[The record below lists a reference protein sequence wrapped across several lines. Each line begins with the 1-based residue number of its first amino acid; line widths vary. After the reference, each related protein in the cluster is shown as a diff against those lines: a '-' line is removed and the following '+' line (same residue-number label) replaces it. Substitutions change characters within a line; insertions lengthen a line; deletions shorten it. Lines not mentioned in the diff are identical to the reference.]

1 MKGAKVKTLLFAGL
15 GAFILC
21 VGMIA
26 AAAVNAADVSLGLG
40 VGAAPDYEGS
50 KDYEAVP
57 LPYVNVKW
65 SNHMSINWLGNKA
78 KANFIPSP
86 IWRGGVVSEYIAERD
101 NVDSDQ
107 VDSLEDVDT
116 SIMLGGFIGFEYE
129 NWSAD
134 IEAMADVADGN
145 DGTIIRLNGGYRIPI
160 DQAWSLSLGAFT
172 TWADDD
178 YMEAYFG
185 IDAADAVSSGLS
197 TFDAD
202 SGFKDVGLN
211 LTASFKPWQHWGF
224 MGLVS
229 YKRLL
234 GDAEDSPVVDDE
246 GDENQFSGGVLVFYK
261 F

>member
-1 MKGAKVKTLLFAGL
+1 MKDRKTQMIFMVGATIVFLMTGL
-15 GAFILC
+15 ASP
-21 VGMIA
+21 
-26 AAAVNAADVSLGLG
+26 VNAADVSLGVG
-40 VGAAPDYEGS
+40 VGLAPDYEGS
-50 KDYEAVP
+50 EDYEAVP
-57 LPYVNVKW
+57 LPYLNVKW

-78 KANFIPSP
+78 KLNLIPSP
-86 IWRGGVVSEYIAERD
+86 MWRGGVVGEYIAERD
-101 NVDSDQ
+101 DVDNNR
-107 VDSLEDVDT
+107 VDRLQDVDT
-116 SIMLGGFIGFEYE
+116 SLMLGGFFGFVYE

-145 DGTIIRLNGGYRIPI
+145 DGAIVRLNGGYRIPI
-160 DQAWSLSLGAFT
+160 DQTWNFSLGAFT

-185 IDAADAVSSGLS
+185 IDAVNSARSGLK
-197 TFDAD
+197 TFKAD

-211 LTASFKPWQHWGF
+211 FRASFKPWEHWGF

-234 GDAEDSPVVDDE
+234 DDAEDSPVVDDE
-246 GDENQFSGGVLVFYK
+246 GDENQFVGGVLVFYK